1 MNKYFYM
8 FLGCCL
14 FTLTTSCVDLDQEPK
29 SWITK
34 EQYIEIPQD
43 INQVQKSVSGLYNRF
58 WNQNYGFSCRMF
70 RIGIGSDEMVTS
82 PKPNN
87 AMLLIQNLTPNIT
100 LNTADWGTMWAN
112 MWSVITGA
120 NAIISGTP
128 LPDAPAEA
136 ALYEKVLGEA
146 YFMRAL
152 SYFYLVRLYG
162 DVPLI
167 LSQEE
172 AVLPQERISVNTI
185 YSQVI
190 IPDCLKAINTLPS
203 ISRSGNSSTP
213 SKWAAKALLADVYLN
228 MAGWPLKKG
237 TEYYA
242 KSAEQTLDII
252 NNAAGAGLSLT
263 PTYGDLWKEAKKTA
277 ANEHLFAIH
286 NSVAN
291 KNPSQFGKSFYPR
304 DFLPAGW
311 ADYYGNPDFMNA
323 TPPSNRKSFNY
334 MLQWNTSK
342 GVVSWENSMDKY
354 PCIAKYY
361 DYNQGG
367 PAVNSLSN
375 GITPIYRYAE
385 VLLMYAEAS
394 NLATGAV
401 NNLALQCLND
411 VQSRAGS
418 VVTASGV
425 SSADFDKAVLNERGW
440 EFLAE
445 YKRWFDLVRREKL
458 SSVKPLQYAGS
469 VFETYNT
476 YYFPVPLIQTQMT
489 GWTNNPGY

>member
-1 MNKYFYM
+1 MNRYFYK
-8 FLGCCL
+8 FFGCCMVL
-14 FTLTTSCVDLDQEPK
+14 LASSCVDLDQEPK

-34 EQYIEIPQD
+34 EQYIEIPQN
-43 INQVQKSVSGLYNRF
+43 ISQVQKSISGLYNSF
-58 WNQNYGFSCRMF
+58 WKENYGFSCRMF

-87 AMLLIQNLTPNIT
+87 AMLLIQNLTPNIS

-112 MWSVITGA
+112 MWLVITGS

-128 LPDAPAEA
+128 IPTDPVEA
-136 ALYEKVLGEA
+136 ASYKSVLGEA

-162 DVPLI
+162 DVPM
-167 LSQEE
+167 
-172 AVLPQERISVNTI
+172 VLTPEDAMQQQPRVSVATI
-185 YSQVI
+185 YDQVI
-190 IPDCLKAINTLPS
+190 IPDCITAIHTLPS
-203 ISRSGNSSTP
+203 TSRSGNSATP
-213 SKWAAKALLADVYLN
+213 SLWAAKTLLADVYLT

-237 TEYYA
+237 SEYYA

-252 NNAAGAGLSLT
+252 NNAANAGLSLT
-263 PTYGDLWKEAKKTA
+263 PVYGDLWKEAKKTA
-277 ANEHLFAIH
+277 PNEHLFAIH

-304 DFLPAGW
+304 DYVPAGW
-311 ADYYGNPDFMNA
+311 ADYYGNPDFMHA

-342 GVVSWENSMDKY
+342 GLVSWENSMDKY

-367 PAVNSLSN
+367 PATNALSN
-375 GITPIYRYAE
+375 GLTSIYRYAD

-394 NLATGAV
+394 NLATGNV
-401 NNLALQCLND
+401 NTLAQKCLNE
-411 VQSRAGS
+411 VQNRAGS
-418 VVTASGV
+418 TVTPSGV
-425 SSADFDKAVLNERGW
+425 SSANFDKAVVNERGW

-458 SSVKPLQYAGS
+458 SSVKPQQYTGS
-469 VFETYNT
+469 VFEKFST
-476 YYFPVPLIQTQMT
+476 YYFPVPQIQIQMT
-489 GWTNNPGY
+489 GWENNPGY

>member
-1 MNKYFYM
+1 MNKYFKIFFGWCI
-8 FLGCCL
+8 FL
-14 FTLTTSCVDLDQEPK
+14 LTTSCVDLDQEPK

-34 EQYIEIPQD
+34 EQYIGIPQD
-43 INQVQKSVSGLYNRF
+43 ITQVQKSISGLYNSF

-70 RIGIGSDEMVTS
+70 RIGIGADEMVTS

-128 LPDAPAEA
+128 IPTDSTETA
-136 ALYEKVLGEA
+136 YKKVLGEA

-152 SYFYLVRLYG
+152 CYFYLVRLYG
-162 DVPLI
+162 DVPML
-167 LSQEE
+167 LSPEDALQ
-172 AVLPQERISVNTI
+172 PQPRVSVATI
-185 YSQVI
+185 YDQVI
-190 IPDCLKAINTLPS
+190 VPDCKTAVNTLPS
-203 ISRSGNSSTP
+203 TSRSGNSSTP
-213 SKWAAKALLADVYLN
+213 SKWAAKTLLADVYLT

-252 NNAAGAGLSLT
+252 NTAGLSLT
-263 PTYGDLWKEAKKTA
+263 PVYGDLWKEAKKAA

-291 KNPSQFGKSFYPR
+291 KNPTQYGKSFYPR
-304 DFLPAGW
+304 DYNPAGW

-323 TPPSNRKSFNY
+323 TPSSDRKAFNY
-334 MLQWNTSK
+334 MLQWKILS
-342 GVVSWENSMDKY
+342 GAIVSWENSMDKY
-354 PCIAKYY
+354 PCISKYY

-367 PAVNSLSN
+367 PATNALSN
-375 GITPIYRYAE
+375 GLTPLYRYAD

-394 NLATGAV
+394 NLATGVV
-401 NNLALQCLND
+401 NTLALKCLND
-411 VQSRAGS
+411 VQNRAGS
-418 VVTASGV
+418 TVTPTGV
-425 SSADFDKAVLNERGW
+425 SSAFFDKAVFDERGW

-458 SSVKPLQYAGS
+458 SSVKPQQYAGS
-469 VFETYNT
+469 VFEKYST
-476 YYFPVPLIQTQMT
+476 YYFPIPLIQTQMT
-489 GWTNNPGY
+489 GWENNPGY